1 MTVTPP
7 VKAATG
13 ATAGSTL
20 GSGSATRSFTR
31 PRLFTPGPVEIP
43 IRILRALS
51 QVPPHHRTEAFR
63 EVYKRVTED
72 LRWLHQ
78 TQGEVLMLAASG
90 SGAMESAVVN
100 LMPPGRKALCLVGGK
115 FGERWANICKAY
127 GIAYEAIEVPWGHA
141 IPVAE
146 VEKRL
151 DADAG
156 IAAVFGTH
164 SETSTATLH
173 DAQGLARATRP
184 RKRLLV
190 LDAITSLGVHP
201 LAQDEWGVDVVVT
214 GSQKG
219 LMSPP
224 GIATVSLA
232 PWALDAIEGERAPR
246 FYWDLRKARKSLPLG
261 ESAFT
266 PAVSL
271 VFAVGEALTM
281 MKEEGLANVHARHRR
296 LGAAVRAGAQAVGW
310 TLFSKSPADSVTALE
325 PPAGVDASAV
335 VKRLRDTHGITVAG
349 GQDHMKGKMLRIGHM
364 GAYDL
369 ADVYVVLGALE
380 ECTLALGRAGT
391 GAIEAARR
399 AWEGA

>member
-7 VKAATG
+7 VTAAPT
-13 ATAGSTL
+13 S
-20 GSGSATRSFTR
+20 TR

-43 IRILRALS
+43 ARILRALS
-51 QVPPHHRTEAFR
+51 QVPPHHRTDVFR
-63 EVYKRVTED
+63 ETYRRVSED

-90 SGAMESAVVN
+90 TGAMEAAVVN
-100 LMPPGRKALCLVGGK
+100 FMEPGRKALCLVGGK
-115 FGERWANICKAY
+115 FGERWGSICKAY
-127 GIAYEAIEVPWGHA
+127 RIPFETVDVPWGHA

-146 VEKRL
+146 VEQRL
-151 DADAG
+151 DADPA
-156 IAAVFGTH
+156 ISTVFGTH

-173 DAQGLARATRP
+173 DAQAIARVTRA
-184 RKRLLV
+184 RSRRLV

-201 LAQDEWGVDVVVT
+201 LPQDEWGVDVVVT

-224 GIATVSLA
+224 GIASVSLA

-246 FYWDLRKARKSLPLG
+246 FYWDLRKARKSLPAG

-271 VFAVGEALTM
+271 VFAVGEALAM
-281 MKEEGLANVHARHRR
+281 MKEEGLAQVHARHRR
-296 LGAAVRAGAQAVGW
+296 LGAATRAGAQALGW
-310 TLFSKSPADSVTALE
+310 TLFSKSPADSVTAIE
-325 PPAGVDASAV
+325 PPAGVDAAAV
-335 VKRLRDTHGITVAG
+335 VKRLRVTHGITVAG
-349 GQDHMKGKMLRIGHM
+349 GQDAMKGKMIRIGHM

-369 ADVYVVLGALE
+369 SDIYVVLGALE
-380 ECTLALGRAGT
+380 ECTQALGGRGA

-399 AWEGA
+399 AWERA

>member
-1 MTVTPP
+1 MSVTPP
-7 VKAATG
+7 VTAPPKPQAART
-13 ATAGSTL
+13 
-20 GSGSATRSFTR
+20 FTR
-31 PRLFTPGPVEIP
+31 QRLFTPGPVEIP
-43 IRILRALS
+43 VRILRALS
-51 QVPPHHRTEAFR
+51 QVPPHHRTDAFR
-63 EVYKRVTED
+63 EVYKRVSDD
-72 LRWLHQ
+72 LKWLHQ

-90 SGAMESAVVN
+90 SGAMEAAVVN
-100 LMPPGRKALCLVGGK
+100 LMAPGKKALCLVAGK
-115 FGERWANICKAY
+115 FGERWANLCKAY
-127 GIAYEAIEVPWGHA
+127 GIPYETLEAPWGHA

-156 IAAVFGTH
+156 ISAVFGTH
-164 SETSTATLH
+164 SETSTGTLH
-173 DAQGLARATRP
+173 DAQAYARATRA

-201 LAQDEWGVDVVVT
+201 LPQDEWGVDVVVT

-232 PWALDAIEGERAPR
+232 PWALEAIEGERGPR

-271 VFAVGEALTM
+271 VFAVGEALAM
-281 MKEEGLANVHARHRR
+281 MKEEGLANVHTRHRR
-296 LGAAVRAGAQAVGW
+296 LGAAVRAGAQAIGW
-310 TLFSKSPADSVTALE
+310 SLFSNSPADSVTALE

-335 VKRLRDTHGITVAG
+335 VKRLREAHGITVAG
-349 GQDHMKGKMLRIGHM
+349 GQDHTKGKILRIGHM

-369 ADVYVVLGALE
+369 SDVHVVLAALE
-380 ECTLALGRAGT
+380 ECTQALGRPCAG
-391 GAIEAARR
+391 AVDAARR
-399 AWEGA
+399 AWESA

>member
-1 MTVTPP
+1 MTVTRE
-7 VKAATG
+7 VGAAARPT
-13 ATAGSTL
+13 TS
-20 GSGSATRSFTR
+20 TR

-43 IRILRALS
+43 VRILRALS
-51 QVPPHHRTEAFR
+51 QVPPHHRTDVFR

-72 LRWLHQ
+72 LRWVHK

-90 SGAMESAVVN
+90 TGAMEAAVVN
-100 LMPPGRKALCLVGGK
+100 LMAPGRKALCLLGGK

-127 GIAYEAIEVPWGHA
+127 GVPYETIEVPWGHA

-146 VEKRL
+146 VERRL
-151 DADAG
+151 DAG
-156 IAAVFGTH
+156 PEIAAVFGTH

-173 DAQGLARATRP
+173 DAQAIAKVTRA

-201 LAQDEWGVDVVVT
+201 MAQDDWGIDVVVT

-232 PWALDAIEGERAPR
+232 PWALDAIEGERLPR

-266 PAVSL
+266 PPVSL

-281 MKEEGLANVHARHRR
+281 MREEGLPNVHARHHR
-296 LGAAVRAGAQAVGW
+296 LGAAVRGGAQAIGW

-335 VKRLRDTHGITVAG
+335 VKRLREAHGITVAG
-349 GQDHMKGKMLRIGHM
+349 GQDHTKGKMLRIGHM

-369 ADVYVVLGALE
+369 SDVFVVLGALE
-380 ECTLALGRAGT
+380 ECTQALGGPGT

-399 AWEGA
+399 AWESA

>member
-7 VKAATG
+7 VTG
-13 ATAGSTL
+13 TTTS
-20 GSGSATRSFTR
+20 TR

-43 IRILRALS
+43 VRILRALS
-51 QVPPHHRTEAFR
+51 QTPPHHRTDVFR
-63 EVYKRVTED
+63 DTYKRVSED
-72 LRWLHQ
+72 LRWVHQ

-90 SGAMESAVVN
+90 TGAMEATVVN
-100 LMPPGRKALCLVGGK
+100 LMEPGRKALCLVGGK
-115 FGERWANICKAY
+115 FGERWGNICKAY
-127 GIAYEAIEVPWGHA
+127 GVPYETIDVPWGHA
-141 IPVAE
+141 VPVAD
-146 VEKRL
+146 VERRL
-151 DADAG
+151 EQDKG
-156 IAAVFGTH
+156 ISTVVGTH

-173 DAQGLARATRP
+173 DAQALAKATRS
-184 RKRLLV
+184 RGRRLA

-201 LAQDEWGVDVVVT
+201 LPQDEWGVDVVVT

-232 PWALDAIEGERAPR
+232 PWALDAIEGERSPR
-246 FYWDLRKARKSLPLG
+246 FYWDLRKARKSLPAG

-281 MKEEGLANVHARHRR
+281 MREEGLDQVHARHRR
-296 LGAAVRAGAQAVGW
+296 LGAAVRSGAQALGW
-310 TLFSKSPADSVTALE
+310 TLFSRSPANSVTALE

-335 VKRLRDTHGITVAG
+335 IKRLRVTHGITVAG
-349 GQDHMKGKMLRIGHM
+349 GQDHMKGKMIRIGHM

-369 ADVYVVLGALE
+369 SDIYVVLGALE
-380 ECTLALGRAGT
+380 ECTQAQGRAGS

-399 AWEGA
+399 AWEAA

>member
-7 VKAATG
+7 L
-13 ATAGSTL
+13 TAVRTS
-20 GSGSATRSFTR
+20 TR

-43 IRILRALS
+43 IRILRAMS
-51 QVPPHHRTEAFR
+51 QVPPHHRTDVFR
-63 EVYKRVTED
+63 ETYKRVSED
-72 LRWLHQ
+72 LRWVHQ

-90 SGAMESAVVN
+90 TGAMEATVVN
-100 LMPPGRKALCLVGGK
+100 LMEPAKRALCLNGGK
-115 FGERWANICKAY
+115 FGERWGNICKAY
-127 GIAYEAIEVPWGHA
+127 AVPYDVVDVPWGHA
-141 IPVAE
+141 IPVAD
-146 VEKRL
+146 VERRL
-151 DADAG
+151 DADPS
-156 IAAVFGTH
+156 ISTVFGTH

-173 DAQGLARATRP
+173 DAQALAKATRA
-184 RKRLLV
+184 RGRRIV

-201 LAQDEWGVDVVVT
+201 LPQDEWGVDVVVT

-232 PWALDAIEGERAPR
+232 PWALDAIEGERLPR

-271 VFAVGEALTM
+271 VFAVGEALAM
-281 MKEEGLANVHARHRR
+281 MKEEGLQNVHQRHAR
-296 LGAAVRAGAQAVGW
+296 LGAAVRTGAQAIGW
-310 TLFSKSPADSVTALE
+310 TLFSKSPANSVTALE
-325 PPAGVDASAV
+325 PPAGVDASTV
-335 VKRLRDTHGITVAG
+335 IKRLRDTHGITVAG

-369 ADVYVVLGALE
+369 ADVHVIMGALE
-380 ECTLALGRAGT
+380 ECTQALGRPGA
-391 GAIEAARR
+391 GAIDAARR
-399 AWEGA
+399 AWESA

>member
-1 MTVTPP
+1 MTVTPSMTP
-7 VKAATG
+7 VT
-13 ATAGSTL
+13 TS
-20 GSGSATRSFTR
+20 TR

-43 IRILRALS
+43 ARILRALS
-51 QVPPHHRTEAFR
+51 QVPPHHRTDVFR
-63 EVYKRVTED
+63 EVYKRVSDD
-72 LRWLHQ
+72 LRWIHQ

-90 SGAMESAVVN
+90 SGAMEATVVN
-100 LMPPGRKALCLVGGK
+100 LMAPGAKALCLVAGK
-115 FGERWANICKAY
+115 FGERWGSICKAY
-127 GIAYEAIEVPWGHA
+127 GVPFETVDAAWGHA
-141 IPVAE
+141 IVVAE

-151 DADAG
+151 DADPT
-156 IAAVFGTH
+156 ISAVFGTH

-173 DAQGLARATRP
+173 DAQSLAKATRS
-184 RKRLLV
+184 RGRRLV

-201 LAQDEWGVDVVVT
+201 LPQDEWGVDVVVT

-232 PWALDAIEGERAPR
+232 PFALDAIEGDRMPR
-246 FYWDLRKARKSLPLG
+246 FYWDLRKARKNLPAG

-271 VFAVGEALTM
+271 IFAVGEALTM

-296 LGAAVRAGAQAVGW
+296 LGAATRAGAQALGW

-325 PPAGVDASAV
+325 PPSGLDAAAV
-335 VKRLRDTHGITVAG
+335 VKRLRVTHGITVAG
-349 GQDHMKGKMLRIGHM
+349 GQDHMKGKMIRIGHM

-369 ADVYVVLGALE
+369 SDIFVVLGALE
-380 ECTLALGRAGT
+380 ECTQTLGGKGG
-391 GAIEAARR
+391 GAIESARR
-399 AWEGA
+399 AWEAA

>member
-1 MTVTPP
+1 M
-7 VKAATG
+7 
-13 ATAGSTL
+13 
-20 GSGSATRSFTR
+20 
-31 PRLFTPGPVEIP
+31 
-43 IRILRALS
+43 S
-51 QVPPHHRTEAFR
+51 QVPPHHRTDVFR
-63 EVYKRVTED
+63 AVYQRVSED
-72 LRWLHQ
+72 LRWIHQ

-90 SGAMESAVVN
+90 TGAMEATVVN
-100 LMPPGRKALCLVGGK
+100 LMAPGAKALCLVGGK

-127 GIAYEAIEVPWGHA
+127 GIAYESVDVPWGHA
-141 IPVAE
+141 VPVAE

-151 DADAG
+151 DADAR
-156 IAAVFGTH
+156 ISTVFGTH

-173 DAQGLARATRP
+173 DAQALAKATRA
-184 RKRLLV
+184 RGRRLA

-201 LAQDEWGVDVVVT
+201 LPQDEWGVDVVVT

-246 FYWDLRKARKSLPLG
+246 FYWDLRKARKNLPAG

-271 VFAVGEALTM
+271 IFAVGEALTM
-281 MKEEGLANVHARHRR
+281 MREEGLAQVHARHRR
-296 LGAAVRAGAQAVGW
+296 LGAATRAGAQALGW

-325 PPAGVDASAV
+325 PPSGVDAAAV
-335 VKRLRDTHGITVAG
+335 VKRLRVTHGITVSG

-369 ADVYVVLGALE
+369 SDIYVVLGALE
-380 ECTLALGRAGT
+380 ECTLALGGRGT

-399 AWEGA
+399 AWEAA

>member
-7 VKAATG
+7 VTPV
-13 ATAGSTL
+13 TTS
-20 GSGSATRSFTR
+20 TR

-43 IRILRALS
+43 VRILRALS
-51 QVPPHHRTEAFR
+51 QVPPHHRTEVFR
-63 EVYKRVTED
+63 EVYRRVSED

-90 SGAMESAVVN
+90 TGAMEATVVN
-100 LMPPGRKALCLVGGK
+100 LMAPGAKALCLVGGK

-127 GIAYEAIEVPWGHA
+127 GIPYETVDVPWGHA
-141 IPVAE
+141 VPVSE

-151 DADAG
+151 DADKA
-156 IAAVFGTH
+156 ISTVFGTH

-173 DAQGLARATRP
+173 DAQALAKATRA
-184 RKRLLV
+184 RGRRLA
-190 LDAITSLGVHP
+190 LDAITSL
-201 LAQDEWGVDVVVT
+201 VVVT

-224 GIATVSLA
+224 GIASVSLA
-232 PWALDAIEGERAPR
+232 PWALDAIEGERGPR
-246 FYWDLRKARKSLPLG
+246 FYWDLRKARKNLPLG

-271 VFAVGEALTM
+271 IFAVGEALTM
-281 MKEEGLANVHARHRR
+281 MREEGLANVHARHRR
-296 LGAAVRAGAQAVGW
+296 LGAATRAGAQALGW

-325 PPAGVDASAV
+325 PPPGVDAGSV
-335 VKRLRDTHGITVAG
+335 VKRLRGTHGITIAG
-349 GQDHMKGKMLRIGHM
+349 GQDHMKGKMIRIGHM

-369 ADVYVVLGALE
+369 SDIYVVLGALE
-380 ECTLALGRAGT
+380 ECTRSLGGKGT

-399 AWEGA
+399 AWETA

>member
-1 MTVTPP
+1 MTVTPLT
-7 VKAATG
+7 VART
-13 ATAGSTL
+13 S
-20 GSGSATRSFTR
+20 TR

-43 IRILRALS
+43 VRILRAMS
-51 QVPPHHRTEAFR
+51 QVPPHHRTDVFR
-63 EVYKRVTED
+63 ETYKRVSDD
-72 LRWLHQ
+72 LKWVHQ

-90 SGAMESAVVN
+90 SGAMEAAVVN
-100 LMPPGRKALCLVGGK
+100 LMEPGKRALCVNGGK
-115 FGERWANICKAY
+115 FGERWGNICKAY
-127 GIAYEAIEVPWGHA
+127 GIAYDVIDVPWGHA
-141 IPVAE
+141 VPVAE
-146 VEKRL
+146 VERRL
-151 DADAG
+151 DADSA
-156 IAAVFGTH
+156 ITTVFTTH

-173 DAQGLARATRP
+173 DAQALAKATRA
-184 RKRLLV
+184 RGRRIV

-201 LAQDEWGVDVVVT
+201 LPQDEWGVDVVVT

-246 FYWDLRKARKSLPLG
+246 FYWDLRKARKTLPLG

-281 MKEEGLANVHARHRR
+281 MREESLQNVHARHAR
-296 LGAAVRAGAQAVGW
+296 LGAAVRAGAEAIGW
-310 TLFSKSPADSVTALE
+310 TLFSKSPANSVTALE

-335 VKRLRDTHGITVAG
+335 VKRLRETHGITVAG
-349 GQDHMKGKMLRIGHM
+349 GQDHTKGKMLRIGHM

-369 ADVYVVLGALE
+369 SDIYVVLGALE
-380 ECTLALGRAGT
+380 ECTGALGRGSAT

-399 AWEGA
+399 AWEAA

>member
-7 VKAATG
+7 VTGVATH
-13 ATAGSTL
+13 
-20 GSGSATRSFTR
+20 TR

-43 IRILRALS
+43 VRILRAMS
-51 QVPPHHRTEAFR
+51 QVPPHHRTDVFR
-63 EVYKRVTED
+63 ETYQRVSED
-72 LRWLHQ
+72 LRWVHQ

-90 SGAMESAVVN
+90 TGAMEATVVN
-100 LMPPGRKALCLVGGK
+100 LMEPGKKALCLVGGK
-115 FGERWANICKAY
+115 FGERWGNICKAY
-127 GIAYEAIEVPWGHA
+127 GIAYETIDVAWGHA
-141 IPVAE
+141 VPVAE

-151 DADAG
+151 DADPA
-156 IAAVFGTH
+156 ISTVFGTH

-173 DAQGLARATRP
+173 DAQALAKATRA
-184 RKRLLV
+184 RGRRLA

-201 LAQDEWGVDVVVT
+201 LPQDEWGVDVVVT

-246 FYWDLRKARKSLPLG
+246 FYWDLRKARKSLPQG

-271 VFAVGEALTM
+271 IFAVGEALTM
-281 MKEEGLANVHARHRR
+281 MREETLAGVHARHRR
-296 LGAAVRAGAQAVGW
+296 LGAATRAGAQALGW
-310 TLFSKSPADSVTALE
+310 TLFSKSPANSVTALE

-335 VKRLRDTHGITVAG
+335 VKRLRLTHGITVAG
-349 GQDHMKGKMLRIGHM
+349 GQDHMKGKMIRIGHM

-369 ADVYVVLGALE
+369 SDIYVVLGALE
-380 ECTLALGRAGT
+380 ECTQALGGAGRS
-391 GAIEAARR
+391 GAIDAARR
-399 AWEGA
+399 AWESA

>member
-1 MTVTPP
+1 MTVTPLT
-7 VKAATG
+7 VART
-13 ATAGSTL
+13 S
-20 GSGSATRSFTR
+20 TR

-43 IRILRALS
+43 VRILRAMS
-51 QVPPHHRTEAFR
+51 QVPPHHRTDVFR
-63 EVYKRVTED
+63 ETYKRVSDD
-72 LRWLHQ
+72 LKWVHQ

-90 SGAMESAVVN
+90 SGAMEAAVVN
-100 LMPPGRKALCLVGGK
+100 LMEPGKRALCVNGGK
-115 FGERWANICKAY
+115 FGERWGNICKAY
-127 GIAYEAIEVPWGHA
+127 GIAYDVIDVPWGHA
-141 IPVAE
+141 VPVAE
-146 VEKRL
+146 VERRL
-151 DADAG
+151 DADSA
-156 IAAVFGTH
+156 ITTVFTTH

-173 DAQGLARATRP
+173 DAQALAKATRA
-184 RKRLLV
+184 RGRRIV

-201 LAQDEWGVDVVVT
+201 LPQDEWGVDVVVT

-246 FYWDLRKARKSLPLG
+246 FYWDLRKARKTLPLG

-271 VFAVGEALTM
+271 IFAVGEALTM
-281 MKEEGLANVHARHRR
+281 MREESLQNVHARHAR
-296 LGAAVRAGAQAVGW
+296 LGAAVRAGAEAIGW
-310 TLFSKSPADSVTALE
+310 TLFSKSPANSVTALE

-335 VKRLRDTHGITVAG
+335 VKRLRETHGITVAG
-349 GQDHMKGKMLRIGHM
+349 GQDHTKGKMLRIGHM

-369 ADVYVVLGALE
+369 SDIYVVLGALE
-380 ECTLALGRAGT
+380 ECTGALGRGSAT

-399 AWEGA
+399 AWEAA